1 MTCPIPIGREVS
13 SGKALTG
20 APPTTPGDC
29 IRILGVTTKYLTLL
43 VLMVSRIAMN
53 AKKWSKVVVVVSLLL
68 CGTGTEAIA
77 ESYTTNFPLTENPIS
92 EGGNWINGLTNG
104 IDWSDV

>member
-1 MTCPIPIGREVS
+1 M
-13 SGKALTG
+13 G

-68 CGTGTEAIA
+68 CGTGTEA
-77 ESYTTNFPLTENPIS
+77 TEHMVTETLIRS
-92 EGGNWINGLTNG
+92 MYGYWKKVMG
-104 IDWSDV
+104 V